1 MPSITVDAPNVE
13 VDVTVCLDDY
23 LSEIEVDLDEE
34 QVQECIDCDPDMVME
49 YLWESHTDVIRQFVK
64 DMDAGER
71 MNLFASGEKADKKTS
86 EDGITVYDN
95 GDKEAVNV

>member
-1 MPSITVDAPNVE
+1 MPSITVEAPNE
-13 VDVTVCLDDY
+13 EIDITVYLDDY
-23 LSEIEVDLDEE
+23 LSEIDIDLDDE
-34 QVQECIDCDPDMVME
+34 QVQECIDDNPHMVIH

-71 MNLFASGEKADKKTS
+71 MNLFAGGEKTDKKTS
-86 EDGITVYDN
+86 EDGITVYVN